1 MRLLNNG
8 LIPMHIYILF
18 IYKVYTIRRAQNIAV
33 SISGHFR
40 QDFNNIIHYDG
51 PILCGAGDWRWQE
64 SHQRPEYTNWAA
76 GEPNNFA
83 NEDCAHISSK
93 QWYDAECNNED
104 NFLHGIHALCQIQK

>member
-1 MRLLNNG
+1 M
-8 LIPMHIYILF
+8 
-18 IYKVYTIRRAQNIAV
+18 IRGAQNIAV
-33 SISGHFR
+33 CISGHFR
-40 QDFNNIIHYDG
+40 QDFINIFNYDR

-64 SHQRPEYTNWAA
+64 SHQRPDYTNWAA